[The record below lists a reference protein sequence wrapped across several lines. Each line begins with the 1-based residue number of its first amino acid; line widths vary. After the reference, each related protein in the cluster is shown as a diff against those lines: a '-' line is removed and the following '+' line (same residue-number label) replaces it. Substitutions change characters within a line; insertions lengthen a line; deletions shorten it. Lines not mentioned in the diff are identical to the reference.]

1 MRIGMVARTMSPFD
15 RGGIQRHV
23 AEVSK
28 ALSREGVEVHLF
40 IAGKALGINRALY
53 PGTPLEDTQLEDG
66 IHVHP
71 ITVMPTPRLTLGE
84 YLSYSLNAARH
95 VKGFDLDLIH
105 GQSMY
110 SFGCALKKRFPMV
123 VTIQG
128 PQIVEYKTE
137 LGSKAT
143 LNHMVTDA
151 AAVIMEAYAARK
163 ADRLIVDSQESKRTV
178 VEKYGVEENK
188 IRVIVKEGVNV
199 EHFTQSSCESNTILF
214 VGRLHQ
220 RKGLDLFLPVFKD
233 ILKEQEAV
241 LKIVGSGEKEKALKQ
256 QVERLGIK
264 EHVKFTGYLPDP
276 EMRKEYS
283 SASIFVSPSRY
294 EGFGITLLEALASGL
309 PIVATD
315 TGIAGSVVEEGR
327 NGFVVDHEHMKEA
340 ILGFLRDGSQRKLF
354 GSRSRQIANNYTWE
368 SAAKRMIEIYR
379 ELV

>member
-1 MRIGMVARTMSPFD
+1 VSPFD

-23 AEVSK
+23 AEISK

-40 IAGKALGINRALY
+40 IVGKALGINRALY
-53 PGTPLEDTQLEDG
+53 PGTPLEDTQMKDG
-66 IHVHP
+66 FHVHP
-71 ITVMPTPRLTLGE
+71 VTVLPTPRLTLGE

-95 VKGFDLDLIH
+95 VKGFNLDLIH

-110 SFGCALKKRFPMV
+110 SFGCAVKKRFPMV

-137 LGSKAT
+137 LASKAT
-143 LNHMVTDA
+143 LNHKVTDA

-178 VEKYGVEENK
+178 MEKYGIEESK

-199 EHFTQSSCESNTILF
+199 EDFTQSSCESNTILF

-233 ILKEQEAV
+233 VLKEQEAV
-241 LKIVGSGEKEKALKQ
+241 LKIVGSGEKEKSLKQ

-276 EMRKEYS
+276 EMRREYS

-340 ILGFLRDGSQRKLF
+340 ILGLLGDGLQREQF
-354 GSRSRQIANNYTWE
+354 GARSRQIAKKYTWE